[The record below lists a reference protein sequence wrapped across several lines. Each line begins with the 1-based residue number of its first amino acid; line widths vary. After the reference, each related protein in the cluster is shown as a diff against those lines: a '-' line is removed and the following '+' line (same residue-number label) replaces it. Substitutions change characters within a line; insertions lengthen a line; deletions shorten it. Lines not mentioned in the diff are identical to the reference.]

1 MGVYKV
7 FFPIRP
13 PWGLSRSSNHAELGV
28 RDSVSISR
36 SSIVKR
42 VNRASRGMCFVT
54 SYIGFGWFCY
64 YNLLDVV
71 VHPYLPAIEEME
83 RFFST
88 VLSLGNAWAE
98 EPAATIR
105 EASIGEIVL
114 RMTSSDPIPWEW
126 ILSFLEGAI
135 VWTRAGNV
143 AGFKTTYRSEASG
156 VWIFVEL
163 MMPPQPFAAA
173 AARRGLER

>member
-1 MGVYKV
+1 MVHLLLAWLLFAVGLSNPV
-7 FFPIRP
+7 FSPIRP

-28 RDSVSISR
+28 RDSVSNSR

-64 YNLLDVV
+64 YSILDVV

-126 ILSFLEGAI
+126 ILSFLEGA
-135 VWTRAGNV
+135 VCCLDHHEFSV
-143 AGFKTTYRSEASG
+143 YCS
-156 VWIFVEL
+156 
-163 MMPPQPFAAA
+163 
-173 AARRGLER
+173 